1 MPDLVVENLGVVLGG
16 NEVLKSVSF
25 RAVPGDI
32 IALLGPSG
40 SGKTTLLRC
49 VAGLERPHQGRIAIG
64 DRALF
69 DAERGIELAV
79 EQRGLGLVFQSYA
92 LWPHKTVFDNVA
104 YGLRLRGIKGSEID
118 RRVKEALGRLGL
130 AHLGERYPHQLSG
143 GQQQRVAIAR
153 ALVYEPPV
161 ILLDEPL
168 SNLDAKLRDEARA
181 WLKALIRD
189 LGLAALCVTHDQ
201 LEAMALAERI
211 VLLNGGFVEQAGTP
225 TELYA
230 HPKSLF
236 AAEFMGMNNRVEG
249 VVDSVADGHARL
261 QVEGVVLEGEA
272 RGDAL
277 TPGGSGVGVIRLK
290 RSRLADAPGP
300 NRVPMRLETAMY
312 LGERFELLL
321 RRGKWTV
328 RAFADRAPNAEE
340 HLVELPA
347 DALWIY

>member
-1 MPDLVVENLGVVLGG
+1 
-16 NEVLKSVSF
+16 
-25 RAVPGDI
+25 
-32 IALLGPSG
+32 
-40 SGKTTLLRC
+40 
-49 VAGLERPHQGRIAIG
+49 
-64 DRALF
+64 
-69 DAERGIELAV
+69 
-79 EQRGLGLVFQSYA
+79 
-92 LWPHKTVFDNVA
+92 
-104 YGLRLRGIKGSEID
+104 
-118 RRVKEALGRLGL
+118 
-130 AHLGERYPHQLSG
+130 
-143 GQQQRVAIAR
+143 
-153 ALVYEPPV
+153 
-161 ILLDEPL
+161 
-168 SNLDAKLRDEARA
+168 
-181 WLKALIRD
+181 
-189 LGLAALCVTHDQ
+189 
-201 LEAMALAERI
+201 MALAERI

-230 HPKSLF
+230 HPRSLF

-277 TPGGSGVGVIRLK
+277 TPGGSGVGVIRLE

-300 NRVPMRLETAMY
+300 NRVLMRLETAMY

-328 RAFADRAPNAEE
+328 RAFADRAPNVQE